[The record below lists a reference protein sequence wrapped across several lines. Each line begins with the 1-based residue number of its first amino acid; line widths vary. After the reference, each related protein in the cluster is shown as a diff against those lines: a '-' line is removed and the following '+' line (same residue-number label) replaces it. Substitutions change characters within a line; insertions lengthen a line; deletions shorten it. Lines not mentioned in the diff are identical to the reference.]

1 MRMTTLAAGALVAA
15 MICTTPVASLAAQS
29 AEAPAAAAD
38 TAPAT
43 PTTPAPQ
50 TAPAAPPSGNPSLQV
65 VRAGDGAMTCEALIA
80 EINTLNAQVQALQM
94 QMTEIGNQMSRDSM
108 AAMGA
113 GRGVAGTGLGL
124 ASAVAGFIPGAGVL
138 TGAAMGV
145 AQQASQA
152 AMVARQREIMERGAS
167 LNDSVTAMAPMANR
181 AQHLS
186 EISRNKGC

>member
-1 MRMTTLAAGALVAA
+1 MSTMKTAIGALALLACA
-15 MICTTPVASLAAQS
+15 MPMTSLAAQS
-29 AEAPAAAAD
+29 AETPPSAPQ
-38 TAPAT
+38 
-43 PTTPAPQ
+43 PAPQ
-50 TAPAAPPSGNPSLQV
+50 TPPAADQPFQV

-94 QMTEIGNQMSRDSM
+94 QMTEVGNQMSRDSM
-108 AAMGA
+108 AAMGS

-138 TGAAMGV
+138 TGAAMGA

-167 LNDSVTAMAPMANR
+167 LNDSVTAMAPLANR
-181 AQHLS
+181 AHHLG
-186 EISRNKGC
+186 EISRSKGC